1 MQDLEQAKAGLEL
14 QKKLYERFDLLNGIE
29 KCVPSEIVC
38 EMNSW
43 TEPITKNQPEPF
55 TSNMRGKKLSGINYI
70 SKLLSDFFL
79 DGELFKKVYE
89 PHPLRPFLNYL
100 LQKKLEVTDHYF
112 FSSSS
117 SSSLPQG
124 DKGTQGDKETQGDKG
139 DDKET
144 QDEYAEGKKER
155 LFLIKVLS
163 LANNILKKKIII
175 KMYNLKDKKN
185 FAIYSLNN
193 YIEKKKVVDFE
204 KAIEILK
211 NPLANP
217 YCTLSLSSF
226 PSSSF
231 PSLMEKEEKKEERYV
246 EHLVPD
252 AQLSSTF
259 LSGLKTIYFL

>member
-1 MQDLEQAKAGLEL
+1 MQDLEQAKVGLEL

-100 LQKKLEVTDHYF
+100 LQKKLQVTDHYF

-117 SSSLPQG
+117 SLA
-124 DKGTQGDKETQGDKG
+124 QGDKETQGDKG

-226 PSSSF
+226 PSTT
-231 PSLMEKEEKKEERYV
+231 EKKEERYV

>member
-1 MQDLEQAKAGLEL
+1 MQDLEQAKVGLEL
-14 QKKLYERFDLLNGIE
+14 QKKLYERFDLLNDIE
-29 KCVPSEIVC
+29 KCVPLEIVT
-38 EMNSW
+38 EMDSW

-55 TSNMRGKKLSGINYI
+55 TSNMRGKKLSGANYI

-100 LQKKLEVTDHYF
+100 LQKKLEVTDHF
-112 FSSSS
+112 LFLP
-117 SSSLPQG
+117 SLNNK
-124 DKGTQGDKETQGDKG
+124 DN
-139 DDKET
+139 
-144 QDEYAEGKKER
+144 ER

-163 LANNILKKKIII
+163 LANNLLKKKIVI
-175 KMYNLKDKKN
+175 KMYDLEDKNN

-217 YCTLSLSSF
+217 YCTLSSLPSPSF
-226 PSSSF
+226 PSST
-231 PSLMEKEEKKEERYV
+231 EKKEERYV

-259 LSGLKTIYFL
+259 LSGLKTVYFL